1 MSQLKIQIDIEVD
14 TKQFELDYFTSN
26 IEEGC
31 KYKKFDELKDIY
43 LDIIDQDYIKN
54 LKDEHTFKDVKVK
67 IK

>member
-14 TKQFELDYFTSN
+14 TKQFELDYFAAHL
-26 IEEGC
+26 EEGC
-31 KYKKFDELKDIY
+31 KYKKFDEIKDIY
-43 LDIIDQDYIKN
+43 LDIIDFDYLKD